1 MLLYACSTNTGK
13 LVEFSL
19 VLQQSPVANL
29 EIIPLP
35 GLKNIEPPAETG
47 STFEENAALKAI
59 YYSQFSNDLVLAD
72 DSGLV
77 VDALGGEPGIYSA
90 RFAGLHAT
98 DEENNAFLLR
108 RLEPGLNRHAR
119 FVCAIALAQAGHLFT
134 AVQGTVEGEIL
145 EAPQGSAGF
154 GYDPLFF
161 YPPLG
166 KAFAELSP
174 EAKFAVSHRG
184 NAVHAL
190 LHSAA
195 LHERL
200 TASGR

>member
-1 MLLYACSTNTGK
+1 MLLYACSSNTGK
-13 LVEFSL
+13 LAEFTL
-19 VLQQSPVANL
+19 ALPQSHVTDV

-35 GLKNIEPPAETG
+35 GLENITPPAETG
-47 STFEENAALKAI
+47 ATFEENAALKAL
-59 YYSQFSNDLVLAD
+59 YYSQFASHLVFAD

-90 RFAGLHAT
+90 RFAGPQAT
-98 DEENNAFLLR
+98 DEQNNSLLLR
-108 RLEPGLNRHAR
+108 RLEPGMNRHAR
-119 FVCAIALAQAGHLFT
+119 FVCAIALAQAGHLLT
-134 AVQGTVEGEIL
+134 AVQGTAEGEIL

-174 EAKFAVSHRG
+174 EAKLAVSHRG
-184 NAVHAL
+184 NALRAL
-190 LHSAA
+190 LHSGQSF
-195 LHERL
+195 LQNC
-200 TASGR
+200 G

>member
-1 MLLYACSTNTGK
+1 MLLYACSSNAGK
-13 LVEFSL
+13 LAEFTL
-19 VLQQSPVANL
+19 ALPHLPVTDL

-35 GLKNIEPPAETG
+35 GLENITAPAETG
-47 STFEENAALKAI
+47 ATFEENAALKAL
-59 YYSQFSNDLVLAD
+59 YYSQFTGHPVFAD
-72 DSGLV
+72 DSGLS

-98 DEENNAFLLR
+98 DEQNNALLLR
-108 RLEPGLNRHAR
+108 RLKPGMNRHAR
-119 FVCAIALAQAGHLFT
+119 FVCAIALARVGHLLT

-166 KAFAELSP
+166 KAFAQLTP

-184 NAVHAL
+184 NAVRAL
-190 LHSAA
+190 LHSDA
-195 LHERL
+195 LR
-200 TASGR
+200 